1 MTDNELLNLINVIQT
16 SKAEFQT
23 VEVKRAEKS
32 APDKLY
38 DTLSSFSYRPNTIV
52 PPLFWFENEDRVSY
66 NLSGALFSALLTS
79 TV

>member
-1 MTDNELLNLINVIQT
+1 MTDTELFNLIDVIQT

-38 DTLSSFSYRPNTIV
+38 DTLSSFSVYMKTRG
-52 PPLFWFENEDRVSY
+52 SK
-66 NLSGALFSALLTS
+66 
-79 TV
+79 

>member
-1 MTDNELLNLINVIQT
+1 MTDTELFNLIDVIQT

-38 DTLSSFSYRPNTIV
+38 DTLSSFQTRTA
-52 PPLFWFENEDRVSY
+52 EA
-66 NLSGALFSALLTS
+66 LSCSVYMKTRGSK
-79 TV
+79 

>member
-1 MTDNELLNLINVIQT
+1 MTDTELFNLIDVIQT

-38 DTLSSFSYRPNTIV
+38 DTLSSFSNQ
-52 PPLFWFENEDRVSY
+52 N
-66 NLSGALFSALLTS
+66 SGSCSVYMKTRGS
-79 TV
+79 K